1 MRPFLSQWRA
11 EFSLAMRQGEQLL
24 VSVGIPLGILVFFS
38 QIDVVRFDGVDA
50 VDYLTP
56 ATMALA
62 VMSTSMVS
70 LGIGTGFDRNYG
82 VLKRLGSTPLGRGR
96 WLAAKVATVAT
107 IEVGQVAVL
116 AMVGAAL
123 GWRPPPTWPL
133 GLVALALGTA
143 AFAGI
148 GLALAGRLPA
158 LANLAATNSLYL
170 VRLLIGGMVVPIDK
184 FPAPLA
190 AVAHALPAAPLAGL
204 TVTTMGPESFATG
217 WLWGVLA
224 GWAIIAP
231 LVAARTFRWDG

>member
-1 MRPFLSQWRA
+1 
-11 EFSLAMRQGEQLL
+11 
-24 VSVGIPLGILVFFS
+24 
-38 QIDVVRFDGVDA
+38 
-50 VDYLTP
+50 
-56 ATMALA
+56 MAP
-62 VMSTSMVS
+62 T
-70 LGIGTGFDRNYG
+70 
-82 VLKRLGSTPLGRGR
+82 
-96 WLAAKVATVAT
+96 
-107 IEVGQVAVL
+107 
-116 AMVGAAL
+116 
-123 GWRPPPTWPL
+123 PTWPL

-170 VRLLIGGMVVPIDK
+170 VLLLIGGMVVPIDK

>member
-1 MRPFLSQWRA
+1 MCIR
-11 EFSLAMRQGEQLL
+11 
-24 VSVGIPLGILVFFS
+24 
-38 QIDVVRFDGVDA
+38 
-50 VDYLTP
+50 
-56 ATMALA
+56 
-62 VMSTSMVS
+62 
-70 LGIGTGFDRNYG
+70 DR
-82 VLKRLGSTPLGRGR
+82 LGRGR

-158 LANLAATNSLYL
+158 LASLAATNSLYL
-170 VRLLIGGMVVPIDK
+170 VLLLIGGMVVPIDK